1 MTATAAAAVDLA
13 VVVAAAFVVAVVEVE
28 VVRGDEN
35 PYFGDDGGDDGGRY
49 THALADSVGEDAEA
63 RIHR

>member
-1 MTATAAAAVDLA
+1 MTVTAAAAVDLA
-13 VVVAAAFVVAVVEVE
+13 VVVAAAFAVVEVE